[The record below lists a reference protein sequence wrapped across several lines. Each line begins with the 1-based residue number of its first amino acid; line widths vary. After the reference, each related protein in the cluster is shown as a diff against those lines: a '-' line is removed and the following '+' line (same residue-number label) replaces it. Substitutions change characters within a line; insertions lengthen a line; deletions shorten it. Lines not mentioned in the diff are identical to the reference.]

1 MSRSMS
7 TKRAATGGEE
17 PCEEQWQALFAAA
30 DPASEASG
38 ALLRRLAALAAEHD
52 ARAAASAHSPR
63 SLPFWRLRGHHVSPV
78 AATLAAGLLLAAFAL
93 SITRRDRSS
102 IRQDASSV
110 MAPQGDTHRD
120 VHAPRPLPRPWMP
133 GTNRQAGPRRLVGPD
148 ARGTARP
155 GLTAKGTPPASGDT
169 SRRQHA
175 TSPAFRRGNLFAMNE
190 HPAVSVHAAVPVAEQ
205 TESLEARVRRQIPV
219 RDDFV
224 SIPFP
229 RLVST
234 SDRQIAAA
242 VENYQREA
250 AVIDTRLSRE
260 ITVQQKATA
269 LSELCERLRADTGV
283 QLAAGSSVGDEK
295 VTLFCEKR
303 PLREVMRQLSLPF
316 GYTWLRSGK
325 TGEYKYELV
334 QDLRSQ
340 LLEEELRNRERNA
353 ALLALDRE
361 MQRYRKYLDL
371 APDEALARAQTAAPE
386 EKKLLERL
394 AKDGWGPIQMYF
406 RLSPNDFAALKSGQE
421 LTFSAEPDPDDG
433 LAPRPLPADI
443 ARGVFQ
449 SLRDVRVVRRDD
461 GFMPAEPSD
470 LNGLRLTAVPEA
482 RALLMLRPSQ
492 SELGQFTLGGGSG
505 YRALGTIRVFGAGA
519 EATDRPYAIGQ
530 SPASAHPDNRQAN
543 ASLAGDP
550 ALRRRV
556 SVRPQPSCEGARRPM
571 PDTHQAQGAG
581 RPIPGEP
588 PSGKP
593 QLIGVPAE
601 SPRSDG
607 RSKSG
612 ELIRGGK
619 IVEGTGAQPSGGRSI
634 PGETASGKPRVTH
647 ADLLEALH
655 RATGLPIVADAYT
668 RLYEPE
674 AVSLH
679 DQPLFDALNQLADTT
694 RLRWHFGDGKWLQF
708 RSASYFNDRLKE
720 VPNRLLA
727 RWSASR
733 RQHGA
738 LTLADLAEIAQLSD
752 AQLDAAEVAEGAQ
765 ACFDLQEWPLA
776 QGMARPHLR
785 YLATLTQAQQQAAIS
800 LSPSG
805 EPAGAQGTAGLAFRQ
820 MSLGQQQQFIQFA
833 FYQYSKRP
841 TAGIDLGELEG
852 ASLRVAYRQPGDYQ
866 WWPADG
872 LRGDLPER
880 AAELS
885 LISGPTREEAL
896 QRARRIDP
904 QIQPDAIVPAEPGVI
919 FQYVHRQP
927 LTIRVTLKNGASIYG
942 RGAGG

>member
-1 MSRSMS
+1 MSEREPMNRGIAPSDAGADPREERLRALYTGAYEPVSPSESLRARVETIIAGAVPITPRRTGPWQRQPVSWPAMGAAGAAVLAIGMS
-7 TKRAATGGEE
+7 FSLAWLHRGRTLGRPPEMICDGAPIHGNLTKRPPSATHREE
-17 PCEEQWQALFAAA
+17 RAPQLVATTDVPPAKGKDGATPDVPARVGKSARQANRVSLPLSPRRSFSTASAA
-30 DPASEASG
+30 DLAYLNGDPGIGFPRWTQRPAG
-38 ALLRRLAALAAEHD
+38 G
-52 ARAAASAHSPR
+52 
-63 SLPFWRLRGHHVSPV
+63 W
-78 AATLAAGLLLAAFAL
+78 
-93 SITRRDRSS
+93 
-102 IRQDASSV
+102 
-110 MAPQGDTHRD
+110 
-120 VHAPRPLPRPWMP
+120 
-133 GTNRQAGPRRLVGPD
+133 
-148 ARGTARP
+148 
-155 GLTAKGTPPASGDT
+155 
-169 SRRQHA
+169 
-175 TSPAFRRGNLFAMNE
+175 
-190 HPAVSVHAAVPVAEQ
+190 EQ
-205 TESLEARVRRQIPV
+205 TEAGIRRQTPV
-219 RDDFV
+219 KDDFV
-224 SIPFP
+224 TIPFP

-394 AKDGWGPIQMYF
+394 AKYGWGPIQMYF

-421 LTFSAEPDPDDG
+421 LMFSAEPDPDDG

-449 SLRDVRVVRRDD
+449 SLRDKRVVRRDD

-482 RALLMLRPSQ
+482 RALLMLRLSQ

-505 YRALGTIRVFGAGA
+505 YRALGTIRLFGAGA
-519 EATDRPYAIGQ
+519 EELDRPYAIGQ
-530 SPASAHPDNRQAN
+530 SPASVHPDNRQAN

-571 PDTHQAQGAG
+571 PDTRQARGAG

-785 YLATLTQAQQQAAIS
+785 YLATLTPAQQQAAMS
-800 LSPSG
+800 
-805 EPAGAQGTAGLAFRQ
+805 TAGLAFRQ

-833 FYQYSKRP
+833 FYQYTNRPP

-852 ASLRVAYRQPGDYQ
+852 ASLRIAYRQPGDYQ

-919 FQYVHRQP
+919 FQYVHRRP

-942 RGAGG
+942 QGAGG